1 MSSNLSSDKVTS
13 RISPLPQL
21 IFDYRRFF
29 NYYKNNA
36 KTCENPPIV
45 KYYDEGELYDDE
57 PTSNKYITIDG
68 KNVYITVLPVNFAK
82 GRHVEALLF
91 ITPTLVNGELWDVHY
106 HFGIRKND
114 FTNKNRSL
122 KKINAVYFHKTA
134 RYMKDKQHTNC
145 YFFTNQDITN
155 VENIDCLETKNSKIS
170 SGDKFPM
177 TGADF
182 AIIREI
188 IQRPFV
194 GERFGGKTRR
204 RKPRRK
210 QTRKRK

>member
-1 MSSNLSSDKVTS
+1 MSSPNSSGD
-13 RISPLPQL
+13 LPL
-21 IFDYRRFF
+21 IFDYNRFF

-36 KTCENPPIV
+36 KTCKNPPRL
-45 KYYDEGELYDDE
+45 KYYKDRVVHSNT
-57 PTSNKYITIDG
+57 TSKKYITIDG
-68 KNVYITVLPVNFAK
+68 KNVYITVIPADPPQ
-82 GRHVEALLF
+82 GRLVDALLF

-106 HFGIRKND
+106 HFGIMD
-114 FTNKNRSL
+114 EFTKEKRDLYN
-122 KKINAVYFHKTA
+122 INAVYFHKTSQQFT
-134 RYMKDKQHTNC
+134 DKKQTRC

-155 VENIDCLETKNSKIS
+155 VENIECLETKNSKIS
-170 SGDKFPM
+170 SSDKFPI

-194 GERFGGKTRR
+194 EKRFGGKTRR

-210 QTRKRK
+210 QTRKR